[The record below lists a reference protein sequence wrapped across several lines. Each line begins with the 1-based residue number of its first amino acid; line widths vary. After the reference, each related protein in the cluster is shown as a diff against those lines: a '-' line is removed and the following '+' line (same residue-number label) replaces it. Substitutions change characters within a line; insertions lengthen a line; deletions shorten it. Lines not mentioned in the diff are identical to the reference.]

1 MLNFCLG
8 TFRGVKTE
16 QFLFPWQEFLRNE
29 KPFQCMIK
37 KKKKSLCGG
46 LSILVSLMSA
56 VQLTSEHFIC
66 PQHQAGPS
74 LSAFLI
80 FPTIP
85 LHFILSNKLDKLFY
99 LIH

>member
-37 KKKKSLCGG
+37 KKKKKPLRWPEHIGQSH
-46 LSILVSLMSA
+46 VSSSA
-56 VQLTSEHFIC
+56 DI
-66 PQHQAGPS
+66 
-74 LSAFLI
+74 
-80 FPTIP
+80 
-85 LHFILSNKLDKLFY
+85 
-99 LIH
+99 